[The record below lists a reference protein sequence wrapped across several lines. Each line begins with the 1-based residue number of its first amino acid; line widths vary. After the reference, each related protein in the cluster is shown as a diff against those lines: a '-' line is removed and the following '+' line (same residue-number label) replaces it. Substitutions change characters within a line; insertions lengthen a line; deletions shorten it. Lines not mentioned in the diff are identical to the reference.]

1 MNLLKKYLGIVWLCA
16 GPTIIIIMILQAIDK
31 VGAASAKAIA
41 ITNDLK
47 KAAALGEVNNTILQ
61 WSIIILVFIPIA
73 IGLMIFGKY
82 SFTGEYTHI
91 TKNSGDL

>member
-1 MNLLKKYLGIVWLCA
+1 MNSLKKYLGIVWMCA
-16 GPTIIIIMILQAIDK
+16 GPTIIVIMILQAIDK
-31 VGAASAKAIA
+31 VGTASSKAIA

-82 SFTGEYTHI
+82 SFAGEYDHTN
-91 TKNSGDL
+91 KKAKL